1 MFTKGQK
8 VMHEIN
14 IQLKNSTVFEAI
26 NKGAQMVKQMG
37 GSFTA
42 HDVAEL
48 LELCA
53 VRILNADQAHEYA
66 EMKRAQSY
74 AFWEAEQEARR
85 EVEKEVEQLREE
97 KREAEEKAE
106 AEYERALNEMRGEL
120 DDAKER
126 ADEYEGAAEEL
137 RNLENNV
144 HPEILE
150 ALFGMIPGDRLT
162 FAQAYECAEAIR
174 NCGKF
179 DASQLKM
186 AI

>member
-1 MFTKGQK
+1 
-8 VMHEIN
+8 MHEIN
-14 IQLKNSTVFEAI
+14 IQLKGSTVFEAI

-53 VRILNADQAHEYA
+53 VRILNADQAHEY
-66 EMKRAQSY
+66 EKMKQAQAH
-74 AFWEAEQEARR
+74 AFWQAEYEARR
-85 EVEKEVEQLREE
+85 EVEKEVEQLRKE
-97 KREAEEKAE
+97 KREAEEKAD
-106 AEYERALNEMRGEL
+106 AEYERALKEMQGEL

-126 ADEYEGAAEEL
+126 ADDYEGAAEEL
-137 RNLENNV
+137 RNLENNI
-144 HPEILE
+144 HPEIWE
-150 ALFGMIPGDRLT
+150 AVCGMIPGDRLT
-162 FAQAYECAEAIR
+162 FQQAYECAETIR

>member
-1 MFTKGQK
+1 
-8 VMHEIN
+8 MHEIN
-14 IQLKNSTVFEAI
+14 IQLKDSTVFEAI
-26 NKGAQMVKQMG
+26 NKGAHMVKQMG

-66 EMKRAQSY
+66 KMKQAQSY

-85 EVEKEVEQLREE
+85 EVEKDVERLREE

-106 AEYERALNEMRGEL
+106 AEYERAYDELRGEL
-120 DDAKER
+120 EASNER
-126 ADEYEGAAEEL
+126 ADEYQDKAEEL
-137 RNLENNV
+137 DNLENNV
-144 HPEILE
+144 HPEIWE
-150 ALFGMIPGDRLT
+150 AVCSMIPGDRLT
-162 FAQAYECAEAIR
+162 FQQAYECAEVIR

-179 DASQLKM
+179 DASQLKI

>member
-1 MFTKGQK
+1 
-8 VMHEIN
+8 MHEIN
-14 IQLKNSTVFEAI
+14 IQLKDSTVFEAI

-53 VRILNADQAHEYA
+53 VRIFNADQSHEYA
-66 EMKRAQSY
+66 EMKRAQNY

-97 KREAEEKAE
+97 KREAEEKAD
-106 AEYERALNEMRGEL
+106 AEYERALKEMRGEL

-126 ADEYEGAAEEL
+126 ADDYEKKAEWYD
-137 RNLENNV
+137 NIENNV
-144 HPEILE
+144 HPEIWD
-150 ALFGMIPGDRLT
+150 AVCSMMPGDRLT

-179 DASQLKM
+179 DASQLRM

>member
-1 MFTKGQK
+1 
-8 VMHEIN
+8 MHEIN
-14 IQLKNSTVFEAI
+14 IQLKDSTVFEAI

-66 EMKRAQSY
+66 KMRQAQSY
-74 AFWEAEQEARR
+74 AYWEAGQEARR
-85 EVEKEVEQLREE
+85 EVEKEVERLREE
-97 KREAEEKAE
+97 KRKAEEKAE
-106 AEYERALNEMRGEL
+106 TEYERAREEVVKEL
-120 DDAKER
+120 RYYKEKMEECQ
-126 ADEYEGAAEEL
+126 DKAEEL
-137 RNLENNV
+137 DNLEDNV
-144 HPEILE
+144 HPEIWD
-150 ALFGMIPGDRLT
+150 AVCGMIPGDRLT
-162 FAQAYECAEAIR
+162 FQQAYECAEVIR

-179 DASQLKM
+179 DASHLKM